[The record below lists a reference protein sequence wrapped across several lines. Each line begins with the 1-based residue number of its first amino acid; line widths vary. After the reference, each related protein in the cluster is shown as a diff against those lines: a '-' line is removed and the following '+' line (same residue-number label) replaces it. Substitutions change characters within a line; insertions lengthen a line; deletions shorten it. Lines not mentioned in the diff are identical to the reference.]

1 MTETAPA
8 PDAAPDAAG
17 RAAGGSATGFA
28 AARRSKRSAAVSLV
42 LVAGAGAAAL
52 TLGGLDPSQRE
63 EEALVYGTLGACI
76 AQQLRGAEACIA
88 AYTSAQETYAA
99 TAPRYETEAD
109 CQRHHGTGGCT
120 PGAQVT
126 EAARG
131 RYLPVMAAFMMG
143 RTDAQDLPVQPLY
156 PHAPEEEREE
166 AGTATAGHRGGYCTG
181 AGGRVAY
188 AGGAS
193 RVHVPASVARTAS
206 TTSTTT
212 STTPRTVSRG
222 GFGGTGRATAFSGG
236 SGGRAGGFGGG

>member
-156 PHAPEEEREE
+156 PHAPEEERDE

-236 SGGRAGGFGGG
+236 SGGRTGGFGGG

>member
-1 MTETAPA
+1 MTETAPR
-8 PDAAPDAAG
+8 PDAAS
-17 RAAGGSATGFA
+17 GGPGAGFA
-28 AARRSKRSAAVSLV
+28 ATRRSKRSAAVSLV

-76 AQQLRGAEACIA
+76 AQQLRGAEACID
-88 AYTSAQETYAA
+88 AYKTAQETYAA

-156 PHAPEEEREE
+156 PHAPEEERDE
-166 AGTATAGHRGGYCTG
+166 AGTATAGHGGGYCTG
-181 AGGRVAY
+181 AGGRVVG
-188 AGGAS
+188 AGTAPSGS
-193 RVHVPASVARTAS
+193 ARRSAALRRS
-206 TTSTTT
+206 LSAA
-212 STTPRTVSRG
+212 P
-222 GFGGTGRATAFSGG
+222 GR
-236 SGGRAGGFGGG
+236 

>member
-63 EEALVYGTLGACI
+63 EEALVYWTLGACI

-156 PHAPEEEREE
+156 PHAPEEERDE
-166 AGTATAGHRGGYCTG
+166 AGTATAGHGGGYCTG

>member
-42 LVAGAGAAAL
+42 LVAGASAAAL

-156 PHAPEEEREE
+156 PHAPEEERDE
-166 AGTATAGHRGGYCTG
+166 AGTATAGHGGGYCTG

-193 RVHVPASVARTAS
+193 RVHVPASVARTA
-206 TTSTTT
+206 STTT